1 EARALHERLAR
12 ALESAQGG
20 ADPEAL
26 STHWREAGDDARA
39 ADYAAKAAE
48 AAARALAFDRAAR
61 LYRLSLE
68 LKPDP
73 GPAARELFS
82 HLGEA
87 LANIGRGGDAALAFL
102 EGAKRASPI
111 EAIDLQRRAAQ
122 QLLVSGHI
130 DEGLAG
136 LRMVLASVG
145 LALAETPR
153 RALASLILRR
163 AHLRL
168 RGLGFRE
175 REAASLPAGELR
187 QIDIC
192 WSVAVGLGMVDP
204 VRGSDFQT
212 RHVLLALAAGEPYR
226 VARALA
232 MEGAFVS
239 VAGPRAD
246 ARAQALLD
254 AAEALAERIDHPHA
268 RGLTRLARA

>member
-1 EARALHERLAR
+1 LAAGPLSLEAAALALDEDPSELERQVALLRGANLVRSTGQAAGAAVEAYHDRVRAAVFLHLEEPEARALHERLAR

-26 STHWREAGDDARA
+26 SSHWREAGDNARA

-73 GPAARELFS
+73 GPAAPDLFS

-136 LRMVLASVG
+136 LRMVLA
-145 LALAETPR
+145 
-153 RALASLILRR
+153 
-163 AHLRL
+163 
-168 RGLGFRE
+168 
-175 REAASLPAGELR
+175 
-187 QIDIC
+187 
-192 WSVAVGLGMVDP
+192 
-204 VRGSDFQT
+204 
-212 RHVLLALAAGEPYR
+212 
-226 VARALA
+226 
-232 MEGAFVS
+232 
-239 VAGPRAD
+239 
-246 ARAQALLD
+246 
-254 AAEALAERIDHPHA
+254 
-268 RGLTRLARA
+268 